1 MNGNRWERSS
11 YGMVLGVA
19 RGFSD
24 WTGVPVFLVRIGFVI
39 IALATNV
46 APALIADFA
55 LALLLPEERREEEYS
70 KRKDEMNR
78 KYETLKRKVEK
89 MEDNLFNK
97 ERQWDEHF
105 RAECSR

>member
-11 YGMVLGVA
+11 YGMLLGVA

-46 APALIADFA
+46 APALIAYFA

-78 KYETLKRKVEK
+78 KYESLKRKVEK

-105 RAECSR
+105 RAACSR